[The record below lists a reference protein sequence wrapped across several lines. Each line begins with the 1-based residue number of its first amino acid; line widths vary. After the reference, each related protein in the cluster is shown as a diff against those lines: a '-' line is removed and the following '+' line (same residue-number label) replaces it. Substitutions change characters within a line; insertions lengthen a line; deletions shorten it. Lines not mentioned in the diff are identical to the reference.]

1 MVLRNRI
8 SNWDLGRSHWGVR
21 YGAAANL
28 VLLALLLQ
36 FLPPAR
42 VIPFT
47 FFYAAVA
54 LSARACGFEAAI
66 FSMILSM
73 AVVDF
78 FLLPPRFS
86 FVIGSDD
93 LLRLLFFGM
102 VTLVISS
109 LAKKK
114 SEAEKN
120 ADERREQL

>member
-21 YGAAANL
+21 YGAAATF

-36 FLPPAR
+36 FLPAAR

-54 LSARACGFEAAI
+54 LSARACGFGAAI
-66 FSMILSM
+66 FSMILTI

-78 FLLPPRFS
+78 VLLEPWYSYVVGRNEALQMLLYGLEAM
-86 FVIGSDD
+86 VI
-93 LLRLLFFGM
+93 RNM
-102 VTLVISS
+102 
-109 LAKKK
+109 
-114 SEAEKN
+114 
-120 ADERREQL
+120 

>member
-21 YGAAANL
+21 YGAAATL

-54 LSARACGFEAAI
+54 LSARACGFGAAI

-78 FLLPPRFS
+78 FLLPSGFS
-86 FVIGSDD
+86 FVVGRNGLVS
-93 LLRLLFFGM
+93 LVLSGM
-102 VTLVISS
+102 VALV
-109 LAKKK
+109 L
-114 SEAEKN
+114 
-120 ADERREQL
+120 